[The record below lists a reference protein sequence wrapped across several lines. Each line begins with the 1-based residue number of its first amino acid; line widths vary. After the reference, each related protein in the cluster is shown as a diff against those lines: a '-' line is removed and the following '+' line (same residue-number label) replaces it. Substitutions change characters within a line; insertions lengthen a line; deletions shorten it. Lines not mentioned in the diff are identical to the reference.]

1 MKKINYKP
9 ILKFILYIIIITS
22 IQSILNL
29 IITIPNTINTFISLI
44 LINLYIFI
52 NNINIGKTITDKANK
67 TGFINGLTTILT
79 LTTLNIITF
88 NLKIN
93 LTTIIYY
100 LIIIFIS
107 ILGCIIGINKKR

>member
-44 LINLYIFI
+44 LISLYILI
-52 NNINIGKTITDKANK
+52 NNINIGKTITDKAYK
-67 TGFINGLTTILT
+67 TGFINGLI
-79 LTTLNIITF
+79 
-88 NLKIN
+88 
-93 LTTIIYY
+93 
-100 LIIIFIS
+100 
-107 ILGCIIGINKKR
+107 C

>member
-44 LINLYIFI
+44 LINLYILI
-52 NNINIGKTITDKANK
+52 NNINIGKTITDKAYK

-79 LTTLNIITF
+79 LTILNIITF
-88 NLKIN
+88 NISASSA
-93 LTTIIYY
+93 Y
-100 LIIIFIS
+100 LSHSLF
-107 ILGCIIGINKKR
+107 L

>member
-52 NNINIGKTITDKANK
+52 NNINIGKTITDKTYK

-79 LTTLNIITF
+79 LIILNIITF
-88 NLKIN
+88 NFKIN

-107 ILGCIIGINKKR
+107 VLGCIIGINKKR